1 MSPAPGVK
9 SDQPAQYSAPAVDKA
24 LDVIELLASQPDGL
38 ALADIASQLERT
50 MSEIYRVAIALVAR
64 GVIARETTTERYFL
78 TGKLFELSHRFPPIE
93 RLLGVATP
101 LMRALADRMEQSCHL
116 AVLDREAVL
125 IVASAESPLPMNYR
139 VRVGARFPAL
149 ETSSG
154 VVLVAH
160 QPRAQWDSWVQ
171 AVPTLPSGQLLQRL
185 ESALT
190 RAAEELTSPIVQGV
204 TNMSFAVRDH
214 RGTAVAAL
222 TVPFLSQVGM
232 HMGLADVRPMAQRTA
247 DELSAFLGFTP
258 SDEQDRHA

>member
-1 MSPAPGVK
+1 MSPAPK
-9 SDQPAQYSAPAVDKA
+9 SEPQAQYSAPAVDKA
-24 LDVIELLASQPDGL
+24 LDLIELLASEPDGL
-38 ALADIASQLERT
+38 ALAEIATKLERT

-64 GVIARETTTERYFL
+64 GVIAREATSERYFL

-125 IVASAESPLPMNYR
+125 IVAGAESPLPMNYR

-154 VVLVAH
+154 VVLVAY
-160 QPRAQWDSWVQ
+160 QPSAQWGSWIEG
-171 AVPTLPSGQLLQRL
+171 VPAIPREQLEGRL
-185 ESALT
+185 ASAL
-190 RAAEELTSPIVQGV
+190 ALGSEELSSPIVRGV
-204 TNMSFAVRDH
+204 TNLSFAVRDH

-222 TVPFLSQVGM
+222 TVPFLSQVGLNVS
-232 HMGLADVRPMAQRTA
+232 LAQVRPMAQEA
-247 DELSAFLGFTP
+247 AHQLSAFLGHTP
-258 SDEQDRHA
+258 QHEQARG

>member
-1 MSPAPGVK
+1 MSPAPK
-9 SDQPAQYSAPAVDKA
+9 SEQQQAQYSAPAVDKA
-24 LDVIELLASQPDGL
+24 LDLIELLASEPDGL
-38 ALADIASQLERT
+38 ALAEIATKLDRT

-64 GVIARETTTERYFL
+64 GVIAREAASERYFL

-125 IVASAESPLPMNYR
+125 IVAGAESPLPMNYR

-154 VVLVAH
+154 VVLVAY
-160 QPRAQWDSWVQ
+160 QPRTQWHAWIDG
-171 AVPTLPSGQLLQRL
+171 VPAIPREQLEGRL
-185 ESALT
+185 ESAL
-190 RAAEELTSPIVQGV
+190 ALGSEELSSPIVRGV
-204 TNMSFAVRDH
+204 TNLSFAVRDH

-222 TVPFLSQVGM
+222 TVPFLSQVGLNVS
-232 HMGLADVRPMAQRTA
+232 LAQVRPMAQETA
-247 DELSAFLGFTP
+247 DQLSAFLGHTAQH
-258 SDEQDRHA
+258 EQERG

>member
-1 MSPAPGVK
+1 MSPPTGPK
-9 SDQPAQYSAPAVDKA
+9 SEQQQAQYSAPAVDKA
-24 LDVIELLASQPDGL
+24 LDLIELLASQPDGL
-38 ALADIASQLERT
+38 GLAEIAAQLERT

-64 GVIARETTTERYFL
+64 GVIAREATSERYFL

-125 IVASAESPLPMNYR
+125 IVAGAESPLPMNYR

-154 VVLVAH
+154 VVLVAY
-160 QPRAQWDSWVQ
+160 QPRAQWSSWID
-171 AVPTLPSGQLLQRL
+171 AVPSIPKDQLSARL
-185 ESALT
+185 ESALELGS
-190 RAAEELTSPIVQGV
+190 EELSSPIVRGV
-204 TNMSFAVRDH
+204 TNLSFAVRDH

-222 TVPFLSQVGM
+222 TVPFLSQVGLQVS
-232 HMGLADVRPMAQRTA
+232 LAQVRPMAQEVA
-247 DELSAFLGFTP
+247 DQLSAFLGFTTQH
-258 SDEQDRHA
+258 EQERG